1 MIAETLS
8 LAGEKLTLRPFRLED
23 APRVQE
29 LVSNWNVASMVARIP
44 HPYPDGAA
52 EEWIA
57 GHNERRAAGD
67 SWPFAIETKRAGL
80 VGTIGVGT
88 TERGSME
95 IGYWIGEP
103 YWGKGIA
110 SEATR
115 VLVEFA
121 FDILGT
127 ARLEAEYFKDNPA
140 SGRILTKVGFKV
152 TGEEKRF
159 CLARGE
165 ELDCV
170 TLELRAPEHEKA
182 KR

>member
-8 LAGEKLTLRPFRLED
+8 LAGEKLTLRPFTLDD
-23 APRVQE
+23 APRVTE

-44 HPYPDGAA
+44 HPYPKDAA

-57 GHNERRAAGD
+57 GHKERRAAGD
-67 SWPFAIETKRAGL
+67 SWPFAIETKKPGL
-80 VGTIGVGT
+80 VGTIGLSM
-88 TERGSME
+88 TESGSME

-121 FDILGT
+121 FDILGVE
-127 ARLEAEYFKDNPA
+127 RLAAGHFKANPA
-140 SGRILTKVGFKV
+140 SGRVLKKVGFEEV
-152 TGEEKRF
+152 GEDKRF
-159 CLARGE
+159 CLARDE
-165 ELDCV
+165 ELDCIV
-170 TLELRAPEHEKA
+170 LELTAQQHRESAQ
-182 KR
+182 

>member
-8 LAGEKLTLRPFRLED
+8 LSGDKLTPRPFTLDD

-29 LVSNWNVASMVARIP
+29 HVSNWNVASMVARIP

-57 GHNERRAAGD
+57 GHNERRTAGD
-67 SWPFAIETKRAGL
+67 SWPFAIETKKAGL
-80 VGTIGVGT
+80 VGTIGLSK
-88 TERGSME
+88 TESGSME

-103 YWGKGIA
+103 YWGQGIA
-110 SEATR
+110 SEAAR
-115 VLVEFA
+115 VLIEFA
-121 FDILGT
+121 FDILGLDHIT
-127 ARLEAEYFKDNPA
+127 SGHFKENPA
-140 SGRILTKVGFKV
+140 SGRILTKVGFQK
-152 TGEEKRF
+152 TSEEKRF

-170 TLELRAPEHEKA
+170 VLKLTA
-182 KR
+182 KKTKR

>member
-8 LAGEKLTLRPFRLED
+8 LAGEKLTLRPFTLED

-44 HPYPDGAA
+44 HPFPDGAA
-52 EEWIA
+52 EEWIS
-57 GHNERRAAGD
+57 GHNERRASGE
-67 SWPFAIETKRAGL
+67 SWPFAIETKKAGF
-80 VGTIGVGT
+80 VGTIGLGK
-88 TERGSME
+88 TESNTME
-95 IGYWIGEP
+95 IGYWVGEP

-110 SEATR
+110 SEAAR

-121 FDILGT
+121 FDILGRDQLT
-127 ARLEAEYFKDNPA
+127 SGHFKDNPA
-140 SGRILTKVGFKV
+140 SGRILTKVGFYQ

-170 TLELRAPEHEKA
+170 TLELTAQEHEKA

>member
-1 MIAETLS
+1 MIAQTLS
-8 LAGEKLTLRPFRLED
+8 LAGEKLTLRPFTLED
-23 APRVQE
+23 APRVHE

-52 EEWIA
+52 EEWIR
-57 GHNERRAAGD
+57 GHTKNRAAGD
-67 SWPFAIETKRAGL
+67 HWPFAIETKRAGL
-80 VGTIGVGT
+80 VGAIRLSKTDS
-88 TERGSME
+88 GSME
-95 IGYWIGEP
+95 LGYWIGEP

-110 SEATR
+110 SEAAR

-121 FDILGT
+121 FDILDLDHLTSGH
-127 ARLEAEYFKDNPA
+127 FKDNPA
-140 SGRILTKVGFKV
+140 SGRVLTKRGFQK

-170 TLELRAPEHEKA
+170 TLKLTAPEHK
-182 KR
+182 KTRQ

>member
-8 LAGEKLTLRPFRLED
+8 LAGEKLTLRPFTLED

-52 EEWIA
+52 EEWIS
-57 GHNERRAAGD
+57 GHNERRVSGD
-67 SWPFAIETKRAGL
+67 HWPFAIETKKAGL
-80 VGTIGVGT
+80 VGTIGLSK
-88 TERGSME
+88 TESDSME

-110 SEATR
+110 SESAR

-121 FDILGT
+121 FDILGVERLT
-127 ARLEAEYFKDNPA
+127 AGHYKGNPA
-140 SGRILTKVGFKV
+140 SGKVLTKVGFRE
-152 TGEEKRF
+152 TGETKRF

-165 ELDCV
+165 ELDCIL
-170 TLELRAPEHEKA
+170 LELRAPEHKKA
-182 KR
+182 RQ

>member
-44 HPYPDGAA
+44 HPYPDGGAD
-52 EEWIA
+52 EWIS
-57 GHNERRAAGD
+57 GHRERRAAGED
-67 SWPFAIETKRAGL
+67 WPFAIEVGDEL
-80 VGTIGVGT
+80 VGAVGLSRP
-88 TERGSME
+88 ERGPFE

-103 YWGKGIA
+103 YWGQGIA
-110 SEATR
+110 SEAAR

-121 FDILGT
+121 FDILGIDYLN
-127 ARLEAEYFKDNPA
+127 AGHFKDNPA
-140 SGRILTKVGFKV
+140 SGRVLTKIGFQK

-165 ELDCV
+165 ELDCI
-170 TLELRAPEHEKA
+170 TLKLTAEKA
-182 KR
+182 ER

>member
-1 MIAETLS
+1 MIAQTLS
-8 LAGEKLTLRPFRLED
+8 LAGEKLTLRPFTLED

-57 GHNERRAAGD
+57 GHNERRVAGD
-67 SWPFAIETKRAGL
+67 SWPFAIETKKAGL
-80 VGTIGVGT
+80 VGAIGLSM
-88 TERGSME
+88 TEDGSME
-95 IGYWIGEP
+95 IGYWVGEP

-110 SEATR
+110 SEAAR

-121 FDILGT
+121 FDILGIT
-127 ARLEAEYFKDNPA
+127 RLEAGYFKDNPA
-140 SGRILTKVGFKV
+140 SGHILTKMGFHE

-170 TLELRAPEHEKA
+170 TLELTAEKA

>member
-8 LAGEKLTLRPFRLED
+8 LAGDKVKLRPFTLDD
-23 APRVQE
+23 ASNVQE

-52 EEWIA
+52 EEWIS
-57 GHNERRAAGD
+57 GHSERRAAGD
-67 SWPFAIETKRAGL
+67 HWPFAIETKKSGFVGAIGL
-80 VGTIGVGT
+80 SR
-88 TERGSME
+88 TESGSFE

-103 YWGKGIA
+103 YWGRGIA

-121 FDILGT
+121 FDILGLDHI
-127 ARLEAEYFKDNPA
+127 ASGHFKDNPA
-140 SGRILTKVGFKV
+140 SGRILTKIGFQK

-165 ELDCV
+165 ELDCI
-170 TLELRAPEHEKA
+170 TLILAAENATR
-182 KR
+182 

>member
-8 LAGEKLTLRPFRLED
+8 LAGEKLTLRPFTLDD

-57 GHNERRAAGD
+57 GHNERRAVGD
-67 SWPFAIETKRAGL
+67 SWPFAIETKKAGL

-88 TERGSME
+88 TESGSME

-110 SEATR
+110 LEAAR
-115 VLVEFA
+115 VIVEFA
-121 FDILGT
+121 FDILGVERLT
-127 ARLEAEYFKDNPA
+127 AGHFEGNPA
-140 SGRILTKVGFKV
+140 SGRVLKKVGF
-152 TGEEKRF
+152 EEVGNDKRF
-159 CLARGE
+159 CLARDE
-165 ELDCV
+165 ELDCIV
-170 TLELRAPEHEKA
+170 LELTAQQHREST
-182 KR
+182 R

>member
-8 LAGEKLTLRPFRLED
+8 LAGEKLTLRPFTLED

-52 EEWIA
+52 EDWINS
-57 GHNERRAAGD
+57 HNEHKAAGD
-67 SWPFAIETKRAGL
+67 SWPFAIETKKAGL
-80 VGTIGVGT
+80 VGTIGLGK
-88 TERGSME
+88 TEIGSME

-110 SEATR
+110 SEAAR
-115 VLVEFA
+115 VLVEFS
-121 FDILGT
+121 FDILGLD
-127 ARLEAEYFKDNPA
+127 RLVSGHFKDNPA
-140 SGRILTKVGFKV
+140 SGRVLTKTGFRE

-165 ELDCV
+165 ELDCI
-170 TLELRAPEHEKA
+170 TLELTAPEHEKA
-182 KR
+182 RQ